1 MLLKTMYLQ
10 FVIGGNAK
18 VTNYGLVDN
27 DKITNKRFYTY
38 VEENN
43 EYSMTVY
50 IEDKSAFHPKDL
62 QHLIAIDFIEIDS
75 LKFTENLFKVVN

>member
-18 VTNYGLVDN
+18 VTDYGLVDN
-27 DKITNKRFYTY
+27 DKTSDKRFYTY
-38 VEENN
+38 IDETNEN
-43 EYSMTVY
+43 SMTVY
-50 IEDKSAFHPKDL
+50 IENNLAFHPSDL